1 MPLLSLEHQGS
12 IQLLPW
18 ASADFFFLSLIMQTA
33 FLKPENVLGLLLV
46 EAQKFPGVEEHIFIP
61 STWVAVQ
68 LGGT

>member
-1 MPLLSLEHQGS
+1 MPGAPGKDSAVPMGLRLLF
-12 IQLLPW
+12 
-18 ASADFFFLSLIMQTA
+18 FFFLSLIMQIT